1 VPRTTSSRQHAA
13 NVLGALSLVVADRMN
28 AAVEAIATLGPS
40 APAALA
46 AMHEFLDGGSVTQLS
61 SVLGLTH
68 SGTVRLVDR
77 LAAEG
82 LVERVGAQD
91 GRAVSVVLTERGRR
105 TAERILQARAKS
117 LASALSA
124 LSPDEIDNLAAAL
137 DTMLTT
143 VTLARAE
150 ERSAR
155 TSDRP
160 QPWLCRLCDFAACGR
175 SEGNC
180 PVNNAVSTSN
190 RS

>member
-1 VPRTTSSRQHAA
+1 
-13 NVLGALSLVVADRMN
+13 MN
-28 AAVEAIATLGPS
+28 TAVEAIATLGPS

-46 AMHEFLDGGSVTQLS
+46 AMHEFLDGGSITQLS

-91 GRAVSVVLTERGRR
+91 GRGVSVVLTPRGRR
-105 TAERILQARAKS
+105 RAARILRTREKS
-117 LASALSA
+117 LVSA
-124 LSPDEIDNLAAAL
+124 LSPLSSDELDNLAAAL
-137 DTMLTT
+137 DTMLTA

-155 TSDRP
+155 TNDRP

-180 PVNNAVSTSN
+180 PVDNAVTTSN

>member
-1 VPRTTSSRQHAA
+1 MTRTRSSRQHTA

-28 AAVEAIATLGPS
+28 TAVEAIAPLGPS

-82 LVERVGAQD
+82 LIERAEARD
-91 GRAVSVVLTERGRR
+91 GRAVSLVLTEHGRR
-105 TAERILQARAKS
+105 TAARILRTREMS
-117 LASALSA
+117 LMSTLEALST
-124 LSPDEIDNLAAAL
+124 DEVDNLAAAL

-155 TSDRP
+155 TIDRP
-160 QPWLCRLCDFAACGR
+160 QPWLCRLCDFGACGR

-180 PVNNAVSTSN
+180 PVGNAVTTSN